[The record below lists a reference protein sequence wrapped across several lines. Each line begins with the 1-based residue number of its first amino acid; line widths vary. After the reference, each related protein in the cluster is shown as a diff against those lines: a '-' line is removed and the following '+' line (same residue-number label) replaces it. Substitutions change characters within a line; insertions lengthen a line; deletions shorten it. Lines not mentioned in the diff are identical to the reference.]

1 MISDLTCL
9 VLIGH
14 AGHQLADHTV
24 EVLPVLV
31 RSALS
36 TALEDTSLV
45 EPANGESFV
54 ATISAVLS
62 STIAAYG
69 KSIADEVVAL
79 FPGGVEEISNMSD
92 EEISARINTEENLPK
107 VVHGMK
113 GTTALVSLMDPGC
126 HNLWVA
132 SLGDCQAG

>member
-45 EPANGESFV
+45 EPANGGSFV

-69 KSIADEVVAL
+69 KSIADDVIAL